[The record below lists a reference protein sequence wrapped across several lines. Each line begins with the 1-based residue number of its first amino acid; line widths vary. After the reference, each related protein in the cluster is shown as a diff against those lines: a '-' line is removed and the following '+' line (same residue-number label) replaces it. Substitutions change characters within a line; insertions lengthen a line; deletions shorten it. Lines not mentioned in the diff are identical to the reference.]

1 MRILVRHNRYVIN
14 RTKPCQVAWWA
25 TELAVSEGSLL
36 NAIAMVGHQAREVE
50 FYLRVGKPRRRP
62 ESHSVDFVSTTRVA
76 AHPREK
82 VTAPDPWPRAR
93 LDDCRK
99 ERP

>member
-25 TELAVSEGSLL
+25 TELGVSEGSLL

-62 ESHSVDFVSTTRVA
+62 ERPAGDRRATASILS
-76 AHPREK
+76 PRHE
-82 VTAPDPWPRAR
+82 
-93 LDDCRK
+93 
-99 ERP
+99 